1 MDKFCCSDL
10 FNQLLTE
17 MYKCSRDRIPT
28 MSRTGILAISLM
40 FLVAMG
46 ASAETFG
53 WIGVTGPARAYLDG
67 VGYPAVIGPTRGGW
81 GVFGPG

>member
-1 MDKFCCSDL
+1 
-10 FNQLLTE
+10 
-17 MYKCSRDRIPT
+17 

-67 VGYPAVIGPTRGGW
+67 VGYPVVIGPTRAYLDGVGYPAVIGPTRGGW